1 MNAET
6 SEALKA
12 GKLRLRVSILELLEQ
27 HQLISATLIKKK
39 ILVLPPQ
46 LDVRCVLH
54 RGFHLR

>member
-46 LDVRCVLH
+46 VLSQIE
-54 RGFHLR
+54 